1 MILHLDNLEE
11 SFVWHG
17 SGGLTTQYLGA
28 AAGSERLYV
37 CVDTV
42 PPGAYSAKYHSH
54 SNQEEFF
61 LILSGSGT
69 LRMDGSECPVARG
82 NFVAKPA
89 GRGIAHQFYNSGS
102 EPLVILD
109 AGTSEREDVVHY
121 PDEGVRLV
129 KSGKER
135 NIAGAD
141 NGWTADPNGG
151 EQMTVD

>member
-11 SFVWHG
+11 SFVWRG

-69 LRMDGSECPVARG
+69 LRMDGGEYAVSKG
-82 NFVAKPA
+82 DFVAKPA
-89 GRGIAHQFYNSGS
+89 GRGIAHQFHNNGA

-109 AGTSEREDVVHY
+109 TGTQEREDVVHY
-121 PDEGVRLV
+121 PDEGVRIV
-129 KSGKER
+129 KSCGQHR
-135 NIAGAD
+135 VAGAD
-141 NGWTADPNGG
+141 EGWTTDPNEG
-151 EQMTVD
+151 

>member
-1 MILHLDNLEE
+1 MILHLDGLEE
-11 SFVWHG
+11 PFVSHG
-17 SGGLTTQYLGA
+17 RGGLMTQCLGA

-37 CVDTV
+37 NIDTV

-69 LRMDGSECPVARG
+69 LRMDGEEYTVSKG
-82 NFVAKPA
+82 DFVAKPA
-89 GRGIAHQFYNSGS
+89 GRGIAHQFQNSGA

-109 AGTSEREDVVHY
+109 TGTQEREDVVHY

-129 KSGKER
+129 KSCGQHR
-135 NIAGAD
+135 IAGAD
-141 NGWTADPNGG
+141 EGWTSDPNEG
-151 EQMTVD
+151 